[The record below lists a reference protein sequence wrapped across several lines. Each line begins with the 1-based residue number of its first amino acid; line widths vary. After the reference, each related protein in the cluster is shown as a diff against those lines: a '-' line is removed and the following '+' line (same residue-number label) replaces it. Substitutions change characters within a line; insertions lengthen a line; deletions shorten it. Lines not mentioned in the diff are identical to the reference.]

1 MTNSRRFI
9 QLLMS
14 TKKEN
19 FYSYSTTQV
28 YGLCAGSHLEE
39 AEPMTQGP
47 GVPYLRAGEKSR
59 NLDLNCGSSPSFSTT
74 GNNTFLGCPAEF
86 ITRWTTTEPPWD
98 WGSSWWPEAF
108 LRMPTYVHYHTKPH
122 EHYLLEIIQVHIND
136 AVWCKILGKCKLPYY
151 R

>member
-86 ITRWTTTEPPWD
+86 ITR
-98 WGSSWWPEAF
+98 
-108 LRMPTYVHYHTKPH
+108 
-122 EHYLLEIIQVHIND
+122 
-136 AVWCKILGKCKLPYY
+136 
-151 R
+151 